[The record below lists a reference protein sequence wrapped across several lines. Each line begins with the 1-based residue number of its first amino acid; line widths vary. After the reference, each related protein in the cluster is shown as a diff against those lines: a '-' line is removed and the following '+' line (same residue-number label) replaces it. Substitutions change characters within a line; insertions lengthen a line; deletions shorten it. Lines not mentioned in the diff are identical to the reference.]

1 MAVWQSATMARTA
14 TDHTL
19 WGYEP
24 YPDAGHPWW
33 GYAPARPDSTPVP
46 RRSKLSTA
54 SLVVG
59 IIGTVLVAL
68 SALAPWLVVK
78 VVALLPSVTLG
89 TLAVVFA
96 AIALNR
102 ARRASV
108 TPASAKAGLTLGIV
122 DLSLSAV
129 VLIVI
134 LAALMVQIASQATG
148 I

>member
-1 MAVWQSATMARTA
+1 MALKS
-14 TDHTL
+14 TDPAL

-24 YPDAGHPWW
+24 DRGIKHALW
-33 GYAPARPDSTPVP
+33 GYEPARADSVP
-46 RRSKLSTA
+46 PPTSSRLSTA

-78 VVALLPSVTLG
+78 VAALLPSITFG
-89 TLAVVFA
+89 TLAVVFS

-102 ARRASV
+102 SRRGREAVAWAR
-108 TPASAKAGLTLGIV
+108 AGLTLGIV
-122 DLSLSAV
+122 GLSLAAV
-129 VLIVI
+129 VLIVL
-134 LAALMVQIASQATG
+134 LAALIVRIASPVVG

>member
-1 MAVWQSATMARTA
+1 MTPNIDEHA
-14 TDHTL
+14 L

-24 YPDAGHPWW
+24 DHEVEHAFW
-33 GYAPARPDSTPVP
+33 GYEPPRADSLELP
-46 RRSKLSTA
+46 RRSRLSTA

-78 VVALLPSVTLG
+78 VVALLPSITLG

-96 AIALNR
+96 AMALNR
-102 ARRASV
+102 ARRGHV
-108 TPASAKAGLTLGIV
+108 VPATAKAGLTLGIV

-129 VLIVI
+129 VSIVM
-134 LAALMVQIASQATG
+134 LAALMVRVAAPARG